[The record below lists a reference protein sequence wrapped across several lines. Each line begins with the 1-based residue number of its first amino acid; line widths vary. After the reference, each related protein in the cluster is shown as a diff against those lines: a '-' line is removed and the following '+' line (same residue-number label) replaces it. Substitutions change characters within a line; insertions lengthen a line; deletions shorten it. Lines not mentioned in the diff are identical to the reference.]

1 MAFPRCGGSLAFPS
15 ISLHRQVPGDDRARH
30 RSTVCTIPRL
40 SGRFDLS
47 LPRRHLPTRS
57 ARNFLEAV
65 SSLDSVASTTL
76 GVRQRCPS
84 IDITSRVHSRTS
96 RRSSFGTPHAKRCTR
111 AVLVVPPDSDG
122 LLLPGLRRSVAPCS
136 RSWGSL
142 CFDPRVHDSRSYAT
156 KRDLPYSACPSKLF
170 PRKQQ

>member
-1 MAFPRCGGSLAFPS
+1 MAFSRCEGSLAFPF
-15 ISLHRQVPGDDRARH
+15 IAQHRQVSEDDRARH
-30 RSTVCTIPRL
+30 RSTVFTVPRL
-40 SGRFDLS
+40 AGRFDLS
-47 LPRRHLPTRS
+47 LLRRHLPTRS
-57 ARNFLEAV
+57 AHHLVSAV
-65 SSLDSVASTTL
+65 SDTDSMASSTH
-76 GVRQRCPS
+76 GVRQRRPS

-96 RRSSFGTPHAKRCTR
+96 RRSSFGAPHAKRCTR

-122 LLLPGLRRSVAPCS
+122 LLLLRLRRSVAPCS

-156 KRDLPYSACPSKLF
+156 MRDLPYSACPSKLF